1 MNQRTG
7 LPFSLRLLLSR
18 APAWEEFPSPPSP
31 FAALIRQHRPAMM
44 VQALRRY
51 LRRLV
56 EGLDADGNRE
66 LELPEFEKFLTVYP
80 DDGEIDASVAVS
92 TF

>member
-1 MNQRTG
+1 
-7 LPFSLRLLLSR
+7 
-18 APAWEEFPSPPSP
+18 
-31 FAALIRQHRPAMM
+31 MM

>member
-1 MNQRTG
+1 
-7 LPFSLRLLLSR
+7 
-18 APAWEEFPSPPSP
+18 
-31 FAALIRQHRPAMM
+31 MM

-92 TF
+92 TFLVILMDGWFVIANTLVFHACSVCLSGRTRFSYITNLL